1 MATLEAIRDGI
12 KTTIETA
19 ITTLHVYDTVPDSAN
34 VLPAVIVVPFTSDF
48 EVAMSRGTD
57 TWEFDLWVM
66 VSMSEM
72 GIKQDSL
79 DSYVSGAGI
88 SSIRQAIF
96 NNKTL
101 GLAGTNAH
109 VSQMLEYG
117 ARFATA
123 GYPHL
128 GARLRLLV
136 HTPGTA

>member
-1 MATLEAIRDGI
+1 MASLEQIRDGI

-48 EVAMSRGTD
+48 EVAMSRGVD
-57 TWEFDLWVM
+57 TWEFDLWVL

-79 DSYVSGAGI
+79 DAYVSGAGS

-96 NNKTL
+96 NARTL
-101 GLAGTNAH
+101 GLSGTDAH

>member
-1 MATLEAIRDGI
+1 MASLEQIRDGI
-12 KTTIETA
+12 KTTIEAA
-19 ITTLHVYDTVPDSAN
+19 IPSLHVYDTVPDSAN

-48 EVAMSRGTD
+48 EVAMGRGLD

-66 VSMSEM
+66 VSTSEM
-72 GIKQDSL
+72 DIRQDDL
-79 DSYVSGAGI
+79 DAYVSGAG
-88 SSIRQAIF
+88 SDSIRQAIF

-101 GLAGTNAH
+101 GLPNTNAH
-109 VSQMLEYG
+109 ISQMLEYG